1 MPWKQLSQNGSPA
14 SELAFN
20 PIVKIVLIAGLAL
33 GLLIPLVLVQDLVEE
48 REDRLQEVVRE
59 IGDLWGRPQTLAGP
73 LLLVPASRV
82 QVDEQGRR
90 TRLEEQLVL
99 LPDVY
104 HVEAALEPERRSRGP
119 FEAVVY
125 RLNLNLTGHF
135 SLPGRS
141 DLALKGVQPDWT
153 RARLLLG
160 LEDQRR
166 LTEAPEIEWDGR
178 VLTAEPGL
186 PSGLTALTAGGL
198 QAELPL
204 EADDFGR
211 PLAFASSLTLNG
223 SSHLAILPL
232 GRTTSATITSTWPHP
247 SFFGAFLPV
256 EREVSDEG
264 FTAHW
269 STSHFGRSYPQI
281 WRLGEA
287 GRVRIEELRASAFG
301 VELYQPAGTYQQSE
315 RTTKYGLLFILF
327 TFTLL
332 FLYELISRRRLH
344 ILQYGLVGC
353 ALALFYLLLLALAE
367 QMAFALA
374 YAIAAGAVVAQLV
387 FYTAGA
393 LGSLKP
399 ASGLGLLVAALYTG
413 LFLLIG
419 LEDLALLVG
428 GIALFVALTAVMA
441 VTRRI
446 DWYAVAQAM
455 KTDSKA
461 EEKPSSDTL
470 AGGEG
475 NS

>member
-1 MPWKQLSQNGSPA
+1 MPWKRLSQNGSPA
-14 SELAFN
+14 AELAFN
-20 PIVKIVLIAGLAL
+20 PIVKILLIAGLAL
-33 GLLIPLVLVQDLVEE
+33 ALLIPLALVQDLVGE
-48 REDRLQEVVRE
+48 REDRLRQVVRE

-125 RLNLNLTGHF
+125 RLNLKLTGHF
-135 SLPGRS
+135 SLPGRP

-166 LTEAPEIEWDGR
+166 LTEAPEIVWDERG
-178 VLTAEPGL
+178 LAAEPGL
-186 PSGLTALTAGGL
+186 PSDLAALTAGGL
-198 QAELPL
+198 QAELNLGP
-204 EADDFGR
+204 DDFGR
-211 PLAFASSLTLNG
+211 PLTFATSLTLNG
-223 SSHLAILPL
+223 SSHLDVLPL
-232 GRTTSATITSTWPHP
+232 GRTTSATIASTWPHP
-247 SFFGAFLPV
+247 SFYGAFLPL

-264 FTAHW
+264 FTARW

-287 GRVRIEELRASAFG
+287 GGVRMEDLRASAFG
-301 VELYQPAGTYQQSE
+301 VELYQPAGAYQQSE

-344 ILQYGLVGC
+344 IFQYGLVGC

-367 QMAFALA
+367 QLTFALA
-374 YAIAAGAVVAQLV
+374 YAIAAGAIVAQLV

-393 LGSLKP
+393 LDSLKR
-399 ASGLGLLVAALYTG
+399 AAGLGLLVAALYAG
-413 LFLLIG
+413 LYLLIG

-428 GIALFVALTAVMA
+428 GLALFVALTAVMA

-446 DWYAVAQAM
+446 DWYAIAQGM
-455 KTDSKA
+455 KTDPNA
-461 EEKPSSDTL
+461 EETRSSDVP
-470 AGGEG
+470 AGG
-475 NS
+475 